1 MDNMELWYRL
11 NEERQTS
18 GAPPITFRSSGEAV
32 TDWSITGAAGGVGE
46 RTRNLLP
53 MSSAIFSDVTVDHE
67 HGCYILSTKGK
78 ESATERVIF
87 GSWTK
92 SSAYVMPF
100 GAGTY
105 TYSLAITAINGGRTC
120 DAIVRR
126 SEHGTGNWQMLTNGQ
141 HVTINADDRWLIL
154 FYMSPAAGQ
163 VYNCRVTLQFEEGRT
178 AHAIEPY
185 GYKIPVTCSLVGGNL
200 FDAASVT
207 NNTGINSN
215 GEIIDRSGWALSN
228 YIDGT
233 AANITLSFVPRV
245 SSGEIQFIYYDE
257 EHVKL
262 AEHAAVS
269 YTDKPQ
275 NKLIEILM
283 PRMGAYFRFSY
294 KKSDTSQIMVN
305 TGLHALPYRAYT
317 APVTTDIYIGSSP
330 LGAGE
335 GIIAADAGVDIA
347 TLSGVNELTVETEV
361 QPTELS
367 VSSGGIKRAAEPF
380 FRHKFD
386 IRGGRCG

>member
-18 GAPPITFRSSGEAV
+18 GAPPITFRSCGEAI
-32 TDWSITGAAGGVGE
+32 TSWSITGAAGGVGE

-67 HGCYILSTKGK
+67 HGSYILSTKGK
-78 ESATERVIF
+78 ESAMERVLF

-163 VYNCRVTLQFEEGRT
+163 VYNCRVTLQFEEGST
-178 AHAIEPY
+178 AHTVEPY

-207 NNTGINSN
+207 NDAGVSGINGEVIEEAGSAVSELIKAGENMSVSFYYSN
-215 GEIIDRSGWALSN
+215 KTNVEVHCYDTDKHYMGMAGIYMPQKKSE
-228 YIDGT
+228 
-233 AANITLSFVPRV
+233 RV
-245 SSGEIQFIYYDE
+245 SHTLNLETGARYVRVVYEPAYVSEIMLNKGTQ
-257 EHVKL
+257 
-262 AEHAAVS
+262 
-269 YTDKPQ
+269 PQ
-275 NKLIEILM
+275 
-283 PRMGAYFRFSY
+283 
-294 KKSDTSQIMVN
+294 
-305 TGLHALPYRAYT
+305 PYRAYT

-347 TLSGVNELTVETEV
+347 TLSGVNELTVETAV

-367 VSSGGIKRAAEPF
+367 VSSGGIKRAADPF